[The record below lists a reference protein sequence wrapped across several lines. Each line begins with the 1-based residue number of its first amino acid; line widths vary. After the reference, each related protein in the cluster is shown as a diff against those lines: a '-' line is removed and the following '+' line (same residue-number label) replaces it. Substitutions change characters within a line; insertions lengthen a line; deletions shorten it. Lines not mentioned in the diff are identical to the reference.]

1 MANTSTR
8 GILLTMLSA
17 VTFGFAFTLGPMT
30 YGEAGSNPV
39 TLTFLRNFLSLPV
52 LLAILW
58 YQGISLQVSAK
69 ELWSLTILGGI
80 GNAVTT
86 LMLFIAFSLIDVGV
100 ATTIHFIY
108 PVFVTIGC
116 VLFYKERLGLQKF
129 IALLIATAGIACFF
143 LGVDMSAGFSGGTFL
158 GLFLAVA
165 SGVTYAFYIIYMDKS
180 GLKNQPVFKISF
192 YVALM
197 SSIAMGIFGIGTG
210 ELTLTTLTPQAWFI
224 STVFALLCTVVALSL
239 LQIGIKHVGA
249 STAAILTTFEPITS
263 IICGVLLLGETVT
276 TIKIVAC
283 ALIMTGV
290 VTLVVIFQPEL
301 RNALENIGGKT
312 FLGDFFN
319 TGRGEIEKFSDKT
332 IDELVRACFA
342 MGRVKTGALIVMEDE
357 INLGEYIRTGIDV
370 DAILTSQLL
379 INIFEKNTPLHD
391 GAVIVRGNRVVS
403 ATCYL
408 PLSDSLSLSKDLGTR
423 HRAAVGVSEVSDS
436 LTIIVSEETGSVST
450 AYKGQIEHDIDAD
463 HLRTQLKLLQNRHR
477 EPGKFELIKRRFKN
491 GKEASKNLHK

>member
-165 SGVTYAFYIIYMDKS
+165 SGVTYAFYIIYKKS
-180 GLKNQPVFKISF
+180 VTAAEF
-192 YVALM
+192 YSNICIM
-197 SSIAMGIFGIGTG
+197 SSIIWIVS
-210 ELTLTTLTPQAWFI
+210 QY
-224 STVFALLCTVVALSL
+224 
-239 LQIGIKHVGA
+239 
-249 STAAILTTFEPITS
+249 TS
-263 IICGVLLLGETVT
+263 IFTRYCCRKRLYH
-276 TIKIVAC
+276 
-283 ALIMTGV
+283 
-290 VTLVVIFQPEL
+290 
-301 RNALENIGGKT
+301 IGK
-312 FLGDFFN
+312 
-319 TGRGEIEKFSDKT
+319 S
-332 IDELVRACFA
+332 CP
-342 MGRVKTGALIVMEDE
+342 VKL
-357 INLGEYIRTGIDV
+357 
-370 DAILTSQLL
+370 
-379 INIFEKNTPLHD
+379 
-391 GAVIVRGNRVVS
+391 
-403 ATCYL
+403 
-408 PLSDSLSLSKDLGTR
+408 
-423 HRAAVGVSEVSDS
+423 
-436 LTIIVSEETGSVST
+436 
-450 AYKGQIEHDIDAD
+450 
-463 HLRTQLKLLQNRHR
+463 
-477 EPGKFELIKRRFKN
+477 
-491 GKEASKNLHK
+491 

>member
-80 GNAVTT
+80 GNAATT

-165 SGVTYAFYIIYMDKS
+165 SGVTYITQIYISIFSRNWYAFYIIYMDKS

-283 ALIMTGV
+283 AMIMTGV
-290 VTLVVIFQPEL
+290 VTLSLAKQKKPPE
-301 RNALENIGGKT
+301 E
-312 FLGDFFN
+312 
-319 TGRGEIEKFSDKT
+319 
-332 IDELVRACFA
+332 
-342 MGRVKTGALIVMEDE
+342 
-357 INLGEYIRTGIDV
+357 
-370 DAILTSQLL
+370 
-379 INIFEKNTPLHD
+379 
-391 GAVIVRGNRVVS
+391 AVTVPEG
-403 ATCYL
+403 
-408 PLSDSLSLSKDLGTR
+408 
-423 HRAAVGVSEVSDS
+423 
-436 LTIIVSEETGSVST
+436 
-450 AYKGQIEHDIDAD
+450 
-463 HLRTQLKLLQNRHR
+463 
-477 EPGKFELIKRRFKN
+477 
-491 GKEASKNLHK
+491 

>member
-58 YQGISLQVSAK
+58 YQGISLQVSVK

-249 STAAILTTFEPITS
+249 STAATLTTYYQHYLRRTAFGRNSDYDQDRCLCPDYDGRS
-263 IICGVLLLGETVT
+263 YTVT
-276 TIKIVAC
+276 
-283 ALIMTGV
+283 
-290 VTLVVIFQPEL
+290 
-301 RNALENIGGKT
+301 GKT
-312 FLGDFFN
+312 KKAS
-319 TGRGEIEKFSDKT
+319 GRGSY
-332 IDELVRACFA
+332 RS
-342 MGRVKTGALIVMEDE
+342 GRL
-357 INLGEYIRTGIDV
+357 INLSKPTNPPVNKTTVKDRT
-370 DAILTSQLL
+370 
-379 INIFEKNTPLHD
+379 
-391 GAVIVRGNRVVS
+391 
-403 ATCYL
+403 
-408 PLSDSLSLSKDLGTR
+408 
-423 HRAAVGVSEVSDS
+423 AA
-436 LTIIVSEETGSVST
+436 
-450 AYKGQIEHDIDAD
+450 
-463 HLRTQLKLLQNRHR
+463 
-477 EPGKFELIKRRFKN
+477 
-491 GKEASKNLHK
+491 

>member
-165 SGVTYAFYIIYMDKS
+165 SGVTYAFYIIYKKS
-180 GLKNQPVFKISF
+180 VTAAEF
-192 YVALM
+192 YSNICIM
-197 SSIAMGIFGIGTG
+197 SSII
-210 ELTLTTLTPQAWFI
+210 W
-224 STVFALLCTVVALSL
+224 
-239 LQIGIKHVGA
+239 
-249 STAAILTTFEPITS
+249 
-263 IICGVLLLGETVT
+263 
-276 TIKIVAC
+276 
-283 ALIMTGV
+283 
-290 VTLVVIFQPEL
+290 
-301 RNALENIGGKT
+301 
-312 FLGDFFN
+312 
-319 TGRGEIEKFSDKT
+319 
-332 IDELVRACFA
+332 
-342 MGRVKTGALIVMEDE
+342 
-357 INLGEYIRTGIDV
+357 
-370 DAILTSQLL
+370 
-379 INIFEKNTPLHD
+379 
-391 GAVIVRGNRVVS
+391 
-403 ATCYL
+403 
-408 PLSDSLSLSKDLGTR
+408 
-423 HRAAVGVSEVSDS
+423 
-436 LTIIVSEETGSVST
+436 IVSQYISIFTRYCCRKRLYHIGKSCPV
-450 AYKGQIEHDIDAD
+450 
-463 HLRTQLKLLQNRHR
+463 KL
-477 EPGKFELIKRRFKN
+477 
-491 GKEASKNLHK
+491 